1 MLIVSNRN
9 LDREQAKQGV
19 GDHRMFGNR
28 LNKKGANEI
37 RFAHATK
44 SAQGK
49 WEVRLVPEPASKIP
63 GNLPSR
69 SEFHSMLD
77 RCQGAGRHALL
88 YAHGYGKSF
97 EEALEQGHLLQQRY
111 GIEVILFTW
120 PSDPGGFIHKV
131 VRYREIKRVAMA
143 STGAFDRLLELI
155 GTYQQEQVFKRA
167 SLVGCPATL
176 NLMVYSMGS
185 FLLQSY
191 VSSAL
196 YGKET
201 GIFTNVVLC
210 QADCDNEGHEVWLE
224 NLAAGQRVYVTI
236 NERDKILG
244 WSDANGQPDRLGR
257 STRGLSAD
265 NATYVDFTGGAEVG
279 NAHQLWGEVDN
290 PKVRQFFEGVFT
302 GLRAELTQDFHYDAP
317 HNLYRLK
324 SA

>member
-1 MLIVSNRN
+1 MLVVSNRN
-9 LDREQAKQGV
+9 LDRAQAQKGV
-19 GDHRMFGNR
+19 GDHRMFGDHLNR
-28 LNKKGANEI
+28 KGANEI
-37 RFAHATK
+37 RFAHATRQDE
-44 SAQGK
+44 A
-49 WEVRLVPEPASKIP
+49 WRVELVPEPTKKNPA
-63 GNLPSR
+63 NLPSR
-69 SEFHSMLD
+69 TEFEATLE
-77 RCQGAGRHALL
+77 RCRAAGRHALL

-97 EEALEQGHLLQQRY
+97 EEALEQGWLLEQRY
-111 GIEVILFTW
+111 GVDVILFTW
-120 PSDPGGFIHKV
+120 PSDPGGFLNKV

-155 GTYQQEQVFKRA
+155 GSYSQALVFNRT
-167 SLVGCPATL
+167 SLVDCPATL

-210 QADCDNEGHEVWLE
+210 QADCDNHGHETWLK

-257 STRGLSAD
+257 STRGPRAE
-265 NATYVDFTGGAEVG
+265 NATYVDFTGGRGVG
-279 NAHQLWGEVDN
+279 NAHQLWGEVAN
-290 PKVRQFFEGVFT
+290 PRVERFFRGIFS
-302 GLRAELTQDFHYDAP
+302 GLRAELGDDFRFDAA
-317 HNLYRLK
+317 HNLYRVQ
-324 SA
+324 AT